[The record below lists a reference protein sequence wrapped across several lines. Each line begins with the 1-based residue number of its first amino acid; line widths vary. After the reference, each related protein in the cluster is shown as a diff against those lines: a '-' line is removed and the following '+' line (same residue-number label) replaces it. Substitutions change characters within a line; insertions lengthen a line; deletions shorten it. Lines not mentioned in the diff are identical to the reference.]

1 MRTDAFKFFFFF
13 EDNLRF
19 IYVPTSYSFSDIFL
33 FIILDEIVSGGVPI
47 IEKEIHRCSRG

>member
-1 MRTDAFKFFFFF
+1 MRTDAFTFFFF

-19 IYVPTSYSFSDIFL
+19 IYVPTSYSLNDIFL
-33 FIILDEIVSGGVPI
+33 LIILNEIVSDGVPI